1 MLRAGGYA
9 VSMMIA
15 QKPSPGNRPVLVK
28 EFQGDKQI
36 RYQRD
41 PDGLVTSPDISPDD
55 AGWMARTKTKVLN
68 SLIPENLSQSVSKD
82 YVTTRKWQ
90 LARDFLGAFAGTASL
105 AAVMTAVAPAN
116 MALAALSI
124 AGVTVANV
132 NWFKDRLGQVSSIAA
147 TNIARIAEKNPRP
160 WMMASDIIQNVGT
173 VVDAATC
180 ILPPL
185 VYFPLLTGMGIVR
198 AVGGAAGGAAGA
210 NVGPRQAIKGN
221 LGEVSV
227 KNGNQ
232 GTLATFAG
240 ATAGIA
246 SLGALGS
253 FMSFGSAVMAV
264 AGIGAVGCLVT
275 YYKMLQALDYNPVNE
290 KGMRYVMDH
299 MQANNGEV
307 PPPSR
312 NLMGQVAGLVK
323 RDTLVAG
330 DKIKPLLEDK
340 NFDSLRET
348 FKDRPYMM
356 SIREGKP
363 YLVLKHEE
371 GTQDQP
377 QVGQKPLPESSDFI
391 TKIAQTQAVYQG
403 ILAERLLASPD
414 YASKRAQDEEGANRW
429 VIEESLKQTPAD
441 IRPFLI
447 QMQKAGWSVD
457 TVRFWGEERPA
468 TLENPG
474 TQTTLK
480 P

>member
-1 MLRAGGYA
+1 MVSPGGYA
-9 VSMMIA
+9 NNMMIA
-15 QKPSPGNRPVLVK
+15 QKPNPGNRPVLVK
-28 EFQGDKQI
+28 EYQGDKLI
-36 RYQRD
+36 RFERD
-41 PDGLVTSPDISPDD
+41 KDGMVSSPDISPDE

-68 SLIPENLSQSVSKD
+68 SLVPENLSQSVSKD
-82 YVTTRKWQ
+82 YVATRKWQ

-124 AGVTVANV
+124 AGLTVANV
-132 NWFKDRLGQVSSIAA
+132 NWFKDRMGQVSSIAA

-160 WMMASDIIQNVGT
+160 WMMASDVIQNVGT

-180 ILPPL
+180 ILPPI
-185 VYFPLLTGMGIVR
+185 VYFPLLTGMGVIR

-232 GTLATFAG
+232 STLATFAG
-240 ATAGIA
+240 STAGIA
-246 SLGALGS
+246 ALGAIGS
-253 FMSFGSAVMAV
+253 VTSFGTAVLAV
-264 AGIGAVGCLVT
+264 AGIGAVGSLVA

-290 KGMRYVMDH
+290 KSMRYVMDH
-299 MQANNGEV
+299 MQSHNGEI

-312 NLMGQVAGLVK
+312 NLVGQVLGLVK

-330 DKIKPLLEDK
+330 DKIKPLLQDK
-340 NFDSLRET
+340 NFEQLRDT
-348 FKDRPYMM
+348 FKDRPYIM

-371 GTQDQP
+371 GSKDQP
-377 QVGQKPLPESSDFI
+377 EAGDKPLPESSDFI
-391 TKIAQTQAVYQG
+391 TKIAQTQAMYQG
-403 ILAERLLASPD
+403 IMAERLLASPD
-414 YASKRAQDEEGANRW
+414 YASKKAQDEDAANKW
-429 VIEESLKQTPAD
+429 VIDESLKQTPAD
-441 IRPFLI
+441 IRPFMVD
-447 QMQKAGWSVD
+447 MQKAGWSVD

-468 TLENPG
+468 TLENAKTGP
-474 TQTTLK
+474 
-480 P
+480 

>member
-1 MLRAGGYA
+1 MVSPGGYA
-9 VSMMIA
+9 NNMMIA

-28 EFQGDKQI
+28 EYQGDKLI
-36 RYQRD
+36 RFERD
-41 PDGLVTSPDISPDD
+41 KDGMVSSPDISPDE

-68 SLIPENLSQSVSKD
+68 SLVPENLSQSVSKD
-82 YVTTRKWQ
+82 YVATRKWQ

-124 AGVTVANV
+124 AGLTVANV
-132 NWFKDRLGQVSSIAA
+132 NWFKDRMGQVSSIAA

-160 WMMASDIIQNVGT
+160 WMMASDVIQNVGT

-180 ILPPL
+180 ILPPI
-185 VYFPLLTGMGIVR
+185 VYFPLLTGMGVIR

-232 GTLATFAG
+232 STLATFAG
-240 ATAGIA
+240 STAGIA
-246 SLGALGS
+246 ALGAIGS
-253 FMSFGSAVMAV
+253 VTSFGTAVLAV

-290 KGMRYVMDH
+290 KSMRYVMDH
-299 MQANNGEV
+299 MQSHNGEI
-307 PPPSR
+307 PSPSR
-312 NLMGQVAGLVK
+312 NLVGQVLGLVK

-330 DKIKPLLEDK
+330 DKIKPLLQDK
-340 NFDSLRET
+340 NFEQLRDT
-348 FKDRPYMM
+348 FKDRPYIM

-371 GTQDQP
+371 GSKDQP
-377 QVGQKPLPESSDFI
+377 ESGDKPLPESSDFI
-391 TKIAQTQAVYQG
+391 TKIAQTQAMYQG
-403 ILAERLLASPD
+403 IMAERLLASPD
-414 YASKRAQDEEGANRW
+414 YASKKAQDEDAANKW
-429 VIEESLKQTPAD
+429 VIDESLKQTPAD
-441 IRPFLI
+441 IRPFMI
-447 QMQKAGWSVD
+447 DMQKAGWSVD

-468 TLENPG
+468 TLENAKTGP
-474 TQTTLK
+474 
-480 P
+480 